1 MDYSQE
7 QGFFEITQVLEKYS
21 SVPSGSPSVKVS
33 IVEEEAVVSITL
45 PSESK
50 TGPLFE
56 FREVELSY
64 KRSAFL
70 AQSKQILVDLQQQPP
85 VDGVVVV
92 KITDLSPGTNYQCK
106 VRVSNNNGFGSWS
119 KNTDFALEES
129 SESESE
135 SESES
140 DSKESK
146 DSKEKKV
153 KLSKKQPKSPRKVE
167 SSSSES
173 ETEDDSEP
181 SEEEKPV
188 KETKEEVKS
197 LKKQLT
203 PKETEPKPE
212 PRVEVKSD
220 PVPVITPV
228 KEETP
233 IQVNQEQPT
242 EPSPLPVEPQ
252 VPTLTPEDV
261 VRMVTEG
268 RVEELS
274 KVDSTLLQTIPNHL
288 PLVHTA
294 ILSRQSTK
302 TIREVLKVLSA
313 AKCSLTE
320 EVKTVLFSSL
330 FNLIGILLSTYSSSL
345 FMPSFRFYC
354 S

>member
-1 MDYSQE
+1 M
-7 QGFFEITQVLEKYS
+7 
-21 SVPSGSPSVKVS
+21 KVS
-33 IVEEEAVVSITL
+33 IVEEEAIVSITL

-50 TGPLFE
+50 SGPLFE

-64 KRSAFL
+64 KRSTFL

-85 VDGVVVV
+85 TDGVVVV

-106 VRVSNNNGFGSWS
+106 VRVSNSNGFGSWS

-129 SESESE
+129 SESSD
-135 SESES
+135 SDSDS

-173 ETEDDSEP
+173 ETDDDSEP

-203 PKETEPKPE
+203 PKETESKPE
-212 PRVEVKSD
+212 PRVEVKSE
-220 PVPVITPV
+220 PVPVITAV

-233 IQVNQEQPT
+233 IQINQEQPT
-242 EPSPLPVEPQ
+242 ESSPLSVEPQ
-252 VPTLTPEDV
+252 VPTFTHEDV

-274 KVDSTLLQTIPNHL
+274 KVDRSLLQTVPGHL

-302 TIREVLKVLSA
+302 SIREVLKVLSA
-313 AKCSLTE
+313 ANCSLTE
-320 EVKTVLFSSL
+320 EVKTVLFSIL
-330 FNLIGILLSTYSSSL
+330 FNPIGILLSTYSSSL
-345 FMPSFRFYC
+345 LMPSFRYYC